1 MLSKVHHFVEK
12 ETLRS
17 INFGIFSSNIT
28 YGCQVWGQIKTK
40 AFNRLESLQNKAIK
54 VIHFANRRE
63 SVTPLYKAASILKI
77 KDFIRMQNFLYAHDD
92 INENLPHALRGQF
105 NLVATSHNYMT
116 RNSVNNKVLL
126 PSVRTTVYGIKSI
139 RFQSVREWNF
149 LLNISSQTS

>member
-1 MLSKVHHFVEK
+1 MLSKVRHFVEK

-17 INFGIFSSNIT
+17 IYFGIFSSNIT

-54 VIHFANRRE
+54 VINFANPRE
-63 SVTPLYKAASILKI
+63 SVTPLYKAARILKI

-105 NLVATSHNYMT
+105 NLVATSHNDMT

-139 RFQSVREWNF
+139 RFQSLRE
-149 LLNISSQTS
+149 